1 MLFSSLLDRS
11 KLMRIFSQILV
22 CCDGSKYS
30 EKAIR
35 IACDM
40 AKSYGSELTLIH
52 IIEKTTKSNIL
63 AGSEYTK
70 ILRKYAKDVMQKA
83 QKITDQEG
91 IKSRIITKEGNI
103 ADEIVKYSKQHN
115 IDLIIVG
122 SKGLGAVVKFLLG
135 SISSKIANH
144 SLCSVL
150 IIK

>member
-1 MLFSSLLDRS
+1 MIG
-11 KLMRIFSQILV
+11 IFSQILV

-30 EKAIR
+30 DKAIR
-35 IACDM
+35 TACNM
-40 AKSYGSELTLIH
+40 AKFYGSELSLIH
-52 IIEKTTKSNIL
+52 VIEKTTKSNIL
-63 AGSEYTK
+63 AGSEYTD

-83 QKITDQEG
+83 QKISEQEG
-91 IKSRIITKEGNI
+91 IKSKIITKEGNV